1 METEKHLIIPKDFK
15 IHEIPRSLVIDML
28 REEQVIRY
36 SKGIQEAY
44 TQQFYAQQNNPNY
57 EVVQIER
64 EIQKYIL
71 RKFGFKDDDNSLR
84 EYWKIPSTYWNDE
97 EVKNSVFYMKL
108 NIFQYPKVS
117 VGDDLIDVNLVEY
130 LTNKTVSLISLQTQ
144 NRPLVLLAGSM
155 T

>member
-64 EIQKYIL
+64 EVQKYIL
-71 RKFGFKDDDNSLR
+71 RTFGFKDDDNSLR